1 MRVELRTYQHELQQK
16 RDSLLRKIESK
27 NPETLDENEMMSYVN
42 ELEQVLCEA
51 SFLQQKTF
59 LRSFVK

>member
-1 MRVELRTYQHELQQK
+1 M
-16 RDSLLRKIESK
+16 RKIESK